1 MSNKLLTLKA
11 EDLAVM
17 YAASFSKKDAERTGA
32 DLANDVFY
40 KGEVEPLH
48 VLSNLS
54 RLKCVIDSAEKVF
67 RSRLVL
73 NTADTWNGVSFTPKN
88 GSEKL
93 QYSEDIE
100 VAELEEKLKERK
112 ELVKL
117 ATKSKD
123 VIYDA
128 SGVAVPKVST
138 VYDKSSIVISF

>member
-1 MSNKLLTLKA
+1 MNNKLLTLKA

-17 YAASFSKKDAERTGA
+17 YAASFSKKDAEAAGQN
-32 DLANDVFY
+32 LAHDVFE
-40 KGEVEPLH
+40 KGEVDPLH

-93 QYSEDIE
+93 QYSEDHE

-123 VIYDA
+123 VIFDSTGA
-128 SGVAVPKVST
+128 EVPKVST

>member
-1 MSNKLLTLKA
+1 MENKLLTLKA

-17 YAASFSKKDAERTGA
+17 YAANFTKNDAENAGYN
-32 DLANDVFY
+32 LAVDVFE

-48 VLSNLS
+48 VLSNLV
-54 RLKCVIDSAEKVF
+54 RLKSVIDSAEKTF

-73 NTADTWNGVSFTPKN
+73 NANDSWNGVSFVNKN

-93 QYSEDIE
+93 QYSEDIV
-100 VAELEEKLKERK
+100 VAELEEKLKQRK

-123 VIYDA
+123 VIFD
-128 SGVAVPKVST
+128 SEGNEVSKVSS
-138 VYDKSSIVISF
+138 VFDKSSITIIF